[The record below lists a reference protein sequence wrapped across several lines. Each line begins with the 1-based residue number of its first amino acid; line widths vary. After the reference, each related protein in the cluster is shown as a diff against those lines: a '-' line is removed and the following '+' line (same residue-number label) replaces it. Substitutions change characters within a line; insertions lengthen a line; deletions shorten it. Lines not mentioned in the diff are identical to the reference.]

1 MNRWIVKYAYC
12 GSRYFDSP
20 LYNAHDYQRFGS
32 YDEARAWAD
41 GTHDDIPGY
50 RLLLVYQEPE
60 IRLKN
65 TAMTAAERRKATDRS
80 TDACILAG
88 ASRFR

>member
-12 GSRYFDSP
+12 ASRYFDSP
-20 LYNAHDYQRFGS
+20 LHDLYGYQRFSS
-32 YDEARAWAD
+32 YAEARAWAD
-41 GTHDDIPGY
+41 APHDDIPGY
-50 RLLLVYQEPE
+50 RLLLVYQEPD

>member
-20 LYNAHDYQRFGS
+20 LHNAHDYQRFDS
-32 YDEARAWAD
+32 YKEARAWAD
-41 GTHDDIPGY
+41 APHDDIPGY
-50 RLLLVYQEPE
+50 RTLLVYQEQE

-65 TAMTAAERRKATDRS
+65 TAMTAAERRKAPDRS
-80 TDACILAG
+80 TDVCIVRG
-88 ASRFR
+88 SSRFR